1 MTAVLSDITNNFRFT
16 ISKRLI
22 ILVYTERLTVSP
34 DSQLCFISQFMQ
46 NTDFFISWL
55 ANAMLFIQCNSD
67 CSCEHI
73 TGGVIM
79 AVSLLAPVCD
89 VCLFECDIKSP
100 Y

>member
-22 ILVYTERLTVSP
+22 ILAYTERLTVSP

-46 NTDFFISWL
+46 NIFFYFL
-55 ANAMLFIQCNSD
+55 ASAMLFIQCNSD
-67 CSCEHI
+67 GSCEHI
-73 TGGVIM
+73 TGGVII

-89 VCLFECDIKSP
+89 VCLVCDIKSP